1 MLSKFA
7 AYDHD
12 HDIQERVIIIILI
25 IIIFMIIFK
34 IIIMIIIIIII
45 IKTKE
50 ITASFR
56 ETTRGVGNNGFRLSR
71 TFSIIFVVCLC
82 FLNHICGLFVF
93 S

>member
-12 HDIQERVIIIILI
+12 HDIKERVIIIIVI
-25 IIIFMIIFK
+25 IIIF
-34 IIIMIIIIIII
+34 IIIIII

>member
-12 HDIQERVIIIILI
+12 HDIKDRVIIIIVI
-25 IIIFMIIFK
+25 KIIFMIV
-34 IIIMIIIIIII
+34 IMIIIIII
-45 IKTKE
+45 KKKE

-82 FLNHICGLFVF
+82 FLNYICVWHSVLFLCYK
-93 S
+93 